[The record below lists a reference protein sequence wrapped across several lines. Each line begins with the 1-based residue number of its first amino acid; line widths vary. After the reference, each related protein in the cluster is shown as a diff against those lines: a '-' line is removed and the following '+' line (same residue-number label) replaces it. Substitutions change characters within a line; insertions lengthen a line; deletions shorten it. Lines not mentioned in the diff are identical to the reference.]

1 MEGGGR
7 GEGERW
13 RRDGGMRR
21 DEGEMMDV
29 RQTEGGTL
37 DRR

>member
-1 MEGGGR
+1 LGAR
-7 GEGERW
+7 D
-13 RRDGGMRR
+13 RRMRR